1 MRINTPTNRSFK
13 GKSFNINN
21 GLIPYKFDLITLDL
35 LCNYIITDNRNVRR
49 ANYVSL
55 KNIYLKFA

>member
-35 LCNYIITDNRNVRR
+35 LFLNIILYIFIPIKLVIFWIL
-49 ANYVSL
+49 S
-55 KNIYLKFA
+55 IWYLE